1 LQRTL
6 ATARNT
12 AQIVLFDS
20 VLCWDSLYRV
30 DATSKSR
37 GYQRI
42 KTAAVLGED
51 LMRIRVRFAA
61 AVVVFAVASAAFI
74 LPLRAAEYTLKWAVV
89 TRGDMQEKF
98 GHKLAEVLPKATNG
112 RVEVKVFPGG
122 QLGSPAAMIEGLQLG
137 TVEGYEN
144 PADFFVGVD
153 SRFGEFSIPFLF
165 RDTTQANKV
174 LADPEFNEY
183 VLKMAEAKGI
193 VGVNLAVAAESLYFG
208 AKKPLRHLDDFK
220 GMKLRVNAT
229 PAERARMGALGAT
242 AVPMGLPEMITS
254 LQNGVIDGTMSGMS
268 IYTNFNLQ
276 NVGKTLLETHD
287 TLLISFG
294 GLSKAW
300 LDKLPPDLSKIIVE
314 EARKLQPW
322 ARQTAIDEVAALRK
336 VWIEQRGGEIVTL
349 PAAEQ
354 AELEKRLKP
363 IGADVTKGDPALKA
377 FYEKIQTVAKK
388 Y

>member
-1 LQRTL
+1 
-6 ATARNT
+6 
-12 AQIVLFDS
+12 
-20 VLCWDSLYRV
+20 
-30 DATSKSR
+30 
-37 GYQRI
+37 
-42 KTAAVLGED
+42 
-51 LMRIRVRFAA
+51 MRIRVRLAA
-61 AVVVFAVASAAFI
+61 GVVVFAAASAAFI

-208 AKKPLRHLDDFK
+208 AKKPLRHIDDFK

-363 IGADVTKGDPALKA
+363 IGADVTKGDAVLKA
-377 FYEKIQTVAKK
+377 FYEKIQTVSKK

>member
-1 LQRTL
+1 MKIGVRL
-6 ATARNT
+6 AAL
-12 AQIVLFDS
+12 AIVL
-20 VLCWDSLYRV
+20 
-30 DATSKSR
+30 
-37 GYQRI
+37 
-42 KTAAVLGED
+42 
-51 LMRIRVRFAA
+51 AA
-61 AVVVFAVASAAFI
+61 ASTALVA
-74 LPLRAAEYTLKWAVV
+74 PTRAAEYTLKWAVV

-98 GHKLAEVLPKATNG
+98 GHKLAEILPAATNG

-122 QLGSPAAMIEGLQLG
+122 QLGSPAALIEGLQLG

-165 RDTTQANKV
+165 RDTEQANKV
-174 LADPEFNEY
+174 LADPEFNDY

-208 AKKPLRHLDDFK
+208 AKKPLRHIDDFK

-287 TLLISFG
+287 TLLVSFG

-300 LDKLPPDLSKIIVE
+300 LDKLPPDLSKIIVD

-322 ARQTAIDEVAALRK
+322 ARQTAVDEVAALRK
-336 VWIEQRGGEIVTL
+336 VWIERGGEIVTL
-349 PAAEQ
+349 PPAEQ

-363 IGADVTKGDPALKA
+363 IGAEITQGDPVLKA
-377 FYEKIQTVAKK
+377 FYEKIQAIKAK

>member
-1 LQRTL
+1 MTFN
-6 ATARNT
+6 ARF
-12 AQIVLFDS
+12 AI
-20 VLCWDSLYRV
+20 
-30 DATSKSR
+30 
-37 GYQRI
+37 
-42 KTAAVLGED
+42 AAV
-51 LMRIRVRFAA
+51 
-61 AVVVFAVASAAFI
+61 AVSVAFNVAVA
-74 LPLRAAEYTLKWAVV
+74 PTRAAEYTLKWAVV

-122 QLGSPAAMIEGLQLG
+122 QLGSPAALIEGLQLG

-153 SRFGEFSIPFLF
+153 PRFGVFSIPFLF
-165 RDTTQANKV
+165 RDTAQANKV
-174 LADPEFNEY
+174 LGDPEFNDY

-208 AKKPLRHLDDFK
+208 AKKPLRSIEDFK

-287 TLLISFG
+287 TLLVSFG

-300 LDKLPPDLSKIIVE
+300 LDKLPPDLAKIIVD

-322 ARQTAIDEVAALRK
+322 AREEAVTEVAALRK
-336 VWIEQRGGEIVTL
+336 VWTEQRGGEIVTL
-349 PAAEQ
+349 PPAEQ

-363 IGADVTKGDPALKA
+363 IGAEVTKSDPALKA
-377 FYEKIQTVAKK
+377 FYDKIQAVEKK

>member
-1 LQRTL
+1 
-6 ATARNT
+6 
-12 AQIVLFDS
+12 
-20 VLCWDSLYRV
+20 
-30 DATSKSR
+30 
-37 GYQRI
+37 
-42 KTAAVLGED
+42 
-51 LMRIRVRFAA
+51 MRIRARVAA
-61 AVVVFAVASAAFI
+61 AVVVFAAASAAFI

-208 AKKPLRHLDDFK
+208 AKKPLRHIDDFK

-336 VWIEQRGGEIVTL
+336 VWVEQRGGEIVTL

-363 IGADVTKGDPALKA
+363 IGAEVTKGDPALKA
-377 FYEKIQTVAKK
+377 FYEKIQTTAKK

>member
-1 LQRTL
+1 MKIGVRL
-6 ATARNT
+6 AAI
-12 AQIVLFDS
+12 AIVL
-20 VLCWDSLYRV
+20 
-30 DATSKSR
+30 
-37 GYQRI
+37 
-42 KTAAVLGED
+42 
-51 LMRIRVRFAA
+51 AA
-61 AVVVFAVASAAFI
+61 ASTALVA
-74 LPLRAAEYTLKWAVV
+74 PTRAAEYTLKWAVV

-98 GHKLAEVLPKATNG
+98 GHKLAEILPAATNG

-122 QLGSPAAMIEGLQLG
+122 QLGSPAALIEGLQLG

-165 RDTTQANKV
+165 RDTDQANKV
-174 LADPEFNEY
+174 LADPEFNDY

-208 AKKPLRHLDDFK
+208 AKKPLRHIDDFK

-287 TLLISFG
+287 TLLVSFG

-300 LDKLPPDLSKIIVE
+300 LDKLPPDLSKIIVD

-322 ARQTAIDEVAALRK
+322 ARQTAVDEVAALRK
-336 VWIEQRGGEIVTL
+336 VWIERGGEIVTL
-349 PAAEQ
+349 PPAEQ

-363 IGADVTKGDPALKA
+363 IGAEITQGDPVLKA
-377 FYEKIQTVAKK
+377 FYEKIQAVKAK

>member
-1 LQRTL
+1 MKFHARLAAIGFVL
-6 ATARNT
+6 AAVCATAT
-12 AQIVLFDS
+12 A
-20 VLCWDSLYRV
+20 
-30 DATSKSR
+30 
-37 GYQRI
+37 
-42 KTAAVLGED
+42 
-51 LMRIRVRFAA
+51 
-61 AVVVFAVASAAFI
+61 
-74 LPLRAAEYTLKWAVV
+74 RAAEYTLKWAVV

-122 QLGSPAAMIEGLQLG
+122 QLGNPAALIEGVQLG
-137 TVEGYEN
+137 TVEAYEN
-144 PADFFVGVD
+144 PADFFTGVD
-153 SRFGEFSIPFLF
+153 SRFGVFSIPFLF
-165 RDTTQANKV
+165 RDTAQANKV
-174 LADPEFNEY
+174 LADPEFND
-183 VLKMAEAKGI
+183 LCMKMAEAKGL

-229 PAERARMGALGAT
+229 PAERARMAALGAT

-254 LQNGVIDGTMSGMS
+254 LQNGVIDGTMSGIS

-287 TLLISFG
+287 TLLISYG
-294 GLSKAW
+294 AMSKAW
-300 LDKLPPDLSKIIVE
+300 LDKLPQDLRKIVVD

-322 ARQTAIDEVAALRK
+322 SRQEAVEEVAELRK
-336 VWIEQRGGEIVTL
+336 KWIERGGEIVTL

-363 IGADVTKGDPALKA
+363 IGAEVTKNDPVLKA
-377 FYEKIQTVAKK
+377 FYDKIQAIAAK

>member
-1 LQRTL
+1 MKIDVRL
-6 ATARNT
+6 AAI
-12 AQIVLFDS
+12 AIVL
-20 VLCWDSLYRV
+20 
-30 DATSKSR
+30 
-37 GYQRI
+37 
-42 KTAAVLGED
+42 
-51 LMRIRVRFAA
+51 AA
-61 AVVVFAVASAAFI
+61 ASTALVA
-74 LPLRAAEYTLKWAVV
+74 PTRAAEYTLKWAVV

-98 GHKLAEVLPKATNG
+98 GHKLAEILPAATNG

-122 QLGSPAAMIEGLQLG
+122 QLGSPAALIEGLQLG

-165 RDTTQANKV
+165 RDTEQANKV
-174 LADPEFNEY
+174 LADPEFNDY

-208 AKKPLRHLDDFK
+208 AKKPLRHIDDFK

-287 TLLISFG
+287 TLLVSFG

-300 LDKLPPDLSKIIVE
+300 LDKLPPDLSKIIVD

-322 ARQTAIDEVAALRK
+322 ARQTAVDEVAALRK
-336 VWIEQRGGEIVTL
+336 VWIERGGEIVTL
-349 PAAEQ
+349 PPAEQ

-363 IGADVTKGDPALKA
+363 IGAEITQGDPVLKA
-377 FYEKIQTVAKK
+377 FYEKIQAIKAK

>member
-1 LQRTL
+1 M
-6 ATARNT
+6 
-12 AQIVLFDS
+12 
-20 VLCWDSLYRV
+20 
-30 DATSKSR
+30 K
-37 GYQRI
+37 
-42 KTAAVLGED
+42 
-51 LMRIRVRFAA
+51 IRVRHTVAFTLFAA
-61 AVVVFAVASAAFI
+61 AWFALVS
-74 LPLRAAEYTLKWAVV
+74 PLRAAEYTLKWAVV

-153 SRFGEFSIPFLF
+153 PRFGEFSIPFLF
-165 RDTTQANKV
+165 RDTEQANKV
-174 LADPEFNEY
+174 LGDPEFNEY
-183 VLKMAEAKGI
+183 VLKLAEAKGI

-294 GLSKAW
+294 GFSKAW
-300 LDKLPPDLSKIIVE
+300 LDKLPPDLRKIVVD

-349 PAAEQ
+349 PPAEQ

-363 IGADVTKGDPALKA
+363 IGAEVTKGDPALKA
-377 FYEKIQTVAKK
+377 FYEKIQTTAKK